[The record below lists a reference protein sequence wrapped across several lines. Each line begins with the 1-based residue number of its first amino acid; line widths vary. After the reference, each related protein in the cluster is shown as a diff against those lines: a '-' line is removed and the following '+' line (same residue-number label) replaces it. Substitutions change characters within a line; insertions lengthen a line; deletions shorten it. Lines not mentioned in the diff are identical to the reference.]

1 MYEPNF
7 EQEIF
12 DILNPE
18 IFAITQKI
26 AREIRKARW
35 DSSQLIAS
43 VIASAA
49 STIANNLAPNEDVA
63 HEILDQANAIAKLPP
78 QLRIWRGDDGSFV
91 PNGGL
96 NG

>member
-1 MYEPNF
+1 MSDNF

-26 AREIRKARW
+26 AREIRKSRIDARLLLAAIIG
-35 DSSQLIAS
+35 SAS
-43 VIASAA
+43 
-49 STIANNLAPNEDVA
+49 STIASNFAPNEEAA
-63 HEILDQANAIAKLPP
+63 HELLDQANAIAKAPP
-78 QLRIWRGDDGSFV
+78 LARIWRAPDGSFV
-91 PNGGL
+91 PIGGL